1 MNQDSVD
8 IFTSY
13 FGSPGTMYG
22 GLALALF
29 LAAGFAWMIIIIK
42 SWKDRQQSRVKDDI
56 RVLWV
61 VMRGLL
67 MLLLIV
73 AFFMSR

>member
-8 IFTSY
+8 IFTAY
-13 FGSPGTMYG
+13 FGSPATAYG
-22 GLALALF
+22 AMALVLF
-29 LAAGFAWMIIIIK
+29 LVIGLAWMIIIIK
-42 SWKDRQQSRVKDDI
+42 SWKDRQKLREKDDV

-61 VMRGLL
+61 VIRGLL
-67 MLLLIV
+67 MLLILV